1 MYADEQT
8 LAAIRCGAEQLS
20 NEAPPL
26 FDEQRERITE
36 LLRGGDADE
45 P

>member
-1 MYADEQT
+1 MCVDIQT
-8 LAAIRCGAEQLS
+8 LPAIRCGAEQLP

-26 FDEQRERITE
+26 SDEQRERITE
-36 LLRGGDADE
+36 LLRQGDADE